1 LGEIDSVA
9 LDCDLD
15 WEIDPNWQNYLQP
28 LVASHQ
34 ELFKTSFPSVFVH
47 LTECKNGKIFLKGLQ
62 ERLRWKKS
70 EKQN

>member
-1 LGEIDSVA
+1 VA

-15 WEIDPNWQNYLQP
+15 WEIDPNWQNYFQT
-28 LVASHQ
+28 LVTSHL
-34 ELFKTSFPSVFVH
+34 ELFKTSFPFVIH